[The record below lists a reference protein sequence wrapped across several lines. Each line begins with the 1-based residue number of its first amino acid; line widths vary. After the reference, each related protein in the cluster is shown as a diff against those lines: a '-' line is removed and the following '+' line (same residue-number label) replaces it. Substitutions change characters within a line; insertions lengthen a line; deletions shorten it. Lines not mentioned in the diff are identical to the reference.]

1 MTEGPAQ
8 EWRRERMRAL
18 AKKMHGNAALGR
30 ALGWR
35 DGAYVGQMIA
45 GMRPITEKVIEK
57 AESLPGARGWFT
69 REAAKAPA
77 SSTVFDELTEEE
89 KAFLMDYR
97 QLTDTERERYTREIA
112 ARAAELRA
120 YLAKAGVLPF
130 KPTAPVTPE
139 AKKHAKT

>member
-45 GMRPITEKVIEK
+45 
-57 AESLPGARGWFT
+57 ACARSP
-69 REAAKAPA
+69 RK
-77 SSTVFDELTEEE
+77 
-89 KAFLMDYR
+89 
-97 QLTDTERERYTREIA
+97 
-112 ARAAELRA
+112 
-120 YLAKAGVLPF
+120 
-130 KPTAPVTPE
+130 
-139 AKKHAKT
+139 